1 MPSFGALLRGR
12 RRNAGISQR
21 DLASRVGLD
30 FSYISK
36 LENDRIAAPAAETIV
51 AIANALKI
59 TSEDLLAAAG
69 KLPAGIQASVGSSP
83 AAQSFLQNASQ
94 MGLSEEEWK
103 ELTSTLHRLRE
114 D

>member
-1 MPSFGALLRGR
+1 MASFGDLLRTV

-21 DLASRVGLD
+21 ELASRVRLD

-36 LENDRIAAPAAETIV
+36 LENDRIPPPAAETIV
-51 AIANALKI
+51 EICKAL
-59 TSEDLLAAAG
+59 ELPPEAMLAASG
-69 KLPAGIQASVGSSP
+69 KLTPGIQASVGSSP
-83 AAQSFLQNASQ
+83 AAQSFLRNASQ

-103 ELTSTLHRLRE
+103 ELTSTLRRLRE